1 MSVSDLT
8 DPSTAAASTVTKD
21 FRAAGERGD
30 ADALAMLLAPN
41 VVFHSPMTDRV
52 RFEGREEVTELHRDI
67 FAILDGL
74 ETTEPLALGHVRS
87 FSFRARVRGVELE
100 AHVVLNVNDDD
111 LIDDLTVFIRPL
123 PALATLFATLPP
135 RVSTRTHGRMRGVIA
150 ALLTRPIA
158 LVVRTA
164 DRFVP
169 WFV

>member
-1 MSVSDLT
+1 MSVADLSA
-8 DPSTAAASTVTKD
+8 PSAAPASTTTDD

-30 ADALAMLLAPN
+30 ADALAVLLAPD
-41 VVFHSPMTDRV
+41 VVFRSPMTDRV
-52 RFEGREEVTELHRDI
+52 RFEGRAEVAELHRDI

-74 ETTEPLALGHVRS
+74 QTTEPLALGNARS
-87 FSFRARVRGVELE
+87 FSFTARIRGVELE
-100 AHVVLNVNDDD
+100 AHVVLHLNDDD
-111 LIDDLTVFIRPL
+111 LIDDITVFIRPL

-135 RVSTRTHGRMRGVIA
+135 RVSARRRGRLHGVVA

-158 LVVRTA
+158 FVVRTA